1 MDEVVLAIDP
11 GTDKCGLAAA
21 SQKGVLRQWVAPRE
35 RLFKDVKEAVE
46 VYGVRTI
53 ILGDGTGS
61 KKFEAEISAAFPEIS
76 VAVVDEYRTTD
87 AARERYWREKPP
99 KGWRRLLPVGMQV
112 PPEPYDDLVAVILA
126 ERYFEN
132 RR

>member
-11 GTDKCGLAAA
+11 GTDKCGFAAA
-21 SQKGVLRQWVAPRE
+21 SQRGVIRHWIAPPE
-35 RLFKDVKEAVE
+35 KLIENLQEAIE
-46 VYGVRTI
+46 AYGVRTV

-61 KKFEAEISAAFPEIS
+61 KEFQKEIRAAFPDLRI
-76 VAVVDEYRTTD
+76 AVVDEYRTTD
-87 AARERYWREKPP
+87 SARERYWRENPP

-126 ERYFEN
+126 ERYFAN
-132 RR
+132 R